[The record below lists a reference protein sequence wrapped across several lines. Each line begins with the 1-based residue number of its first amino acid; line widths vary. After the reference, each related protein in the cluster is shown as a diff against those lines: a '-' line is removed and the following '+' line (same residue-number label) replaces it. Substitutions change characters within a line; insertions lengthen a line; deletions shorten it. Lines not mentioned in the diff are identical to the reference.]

1 MSTAAAWTAT
11 LTFTG
16 DDPATKTYTAA
27 SNATSPAADALV
39 NLASGA
45 NTITVPVAAAPT
57 RLTIIPPSGNTVLL
71 TLKGVTGDTGIPLH
85 KLDPTSVAL
94 DSTAA
99 TSAATFCLTAANT
112 CNGVRIIWS

>member
-1 MSTAAAWTAT
+1 MSTVSNFTAV

-27 SNATSPAADALV
+27 ANAASPSQDQFV

-45 NTITVPVAAAPT
+45 NTITAPT
-57 RLTIIPPSGNTVLL
+57 AATPTRCTIQPPAANTVLL
-71 TLKGVTGDTGIPLH
+71 TLKGVTGDTGVPLH
-85 KLDPTSVAL
+85 KTDPTSFGV
-94 DSTAA
+94 DSTLV
-99 TSAATFCLTAANT
+99 TFCLTAANT